1 MHLLRRLLLL
11 SCALPGTAFALTLG
25 EPAGQAVIGR
35 PLAISVRLS
44 GADASRVSADCARIL
59 PGAFESSDA
68 GLKSAVVRIENGSA
82 IITTRQAVY
91 DPVLSFRLRIECG
104 FQFEREYVLLPSPP
118 ESVVPATAPTQT
130 QLLLP
135 AEPVIPA
142 TAVKQTPLILE
153 AISTAPAQPPAGSG
167 YVVPE
172 QTTLRLMSRKRYPL
186 DSRARV
192 TFIHRVAAANPEKF
206 DDVQAA
212 FDKPLA
218 AGVQLRLPANLPQ
231 QRSTS
236 APPSP
241 KPVVKLATRERV
253 ASGGKGRLIIG
264 SDMPSDKTVTEL
276 KSDIDRLVKAM
287 SAQVET
293 QDAMTQHLKVLT
305 EEVAQAKQ
313 AMSLLNSVNQR
324 LESDVRDLRGE
335 EKRNSYIQLVL
346 AILLG
351 GFAVASFLLWRTRER
366 RPNTPPSYPHF

>member
-1 MHLLRRLLLL
+1 MHFLHRLLLL
-11 SCALPGTAFALTLG
+11 SCALPGATFALTLG
-25 EPAGQAVIGR
+25 EPVGQAVIGR

-82 IITTRQAVY
+82 IITTWRAVY

-104 FQFEREYVLLPSPP
+104 FQFEREYILLPSPP
-118 ESVVPATAPTQT
+118 ASVVPATVSTQP
-130 QLLLP
+130 QLLAP
-135 AEPVIPA
+135 AEPVVPA
-142 TAVKQTPLILE
+142 TVTMETPLVFG
-153 AISTAPAQPPAGSG
+153 AISTPPAQPHAGSD
-167 YVVPE
+167 YVIPE
-172 QTTLRLMSRKRYPL
+172 QTTLRLMSRKRYPH

-192 TFIHRVAAANPEKF
+192 KFIHRVAAANPEKF
-206 DDVQAA
+206 DEVQAA

-218 AGVQLRLPANLPQ
+218 AGEQLRLPSNLPH
-231 QRSTS
+231 QRTTA

-264 SDMPSDKTVTEL
+264 SDVPSDKTVTEL
-276 KSDIDRLVKAM
+276 RSDIDRLVKAM
-287 SAQVET
+287 SDQVET
-293 QDAMTQHLKVLT
+293 QDSMTQRFKVLT
-305 EEVAQAKQ
+305 EEIAQAKQ

-324 LESDVRDLRGE
+324 LESDVRELRDQE
-335 EKRNSYIQLVL
+335 RRNSYIQLVL

-351 GFAVASFLLWRTRER
+351 GFAVASLMLWRGRER
-366 RPNTPPSYPHF
+366 RPVMPSSFPHF